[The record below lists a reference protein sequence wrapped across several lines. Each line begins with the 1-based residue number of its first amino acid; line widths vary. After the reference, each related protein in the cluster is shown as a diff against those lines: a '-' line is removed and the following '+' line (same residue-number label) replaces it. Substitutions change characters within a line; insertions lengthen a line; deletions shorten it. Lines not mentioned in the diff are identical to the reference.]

1 MKGTHMKE
9 IKHLTLRGL
18 GLVSEAALLSL
29 GFVAMAALVVVMGLL
44 TAVML
49 TATALP
55 ATAVSNKRELRG
67 RRESKN
73 TAGISAPRKKAVA
86 S

>member
-1 MKGTHMKE
+1 MKGIHVKE
-9 IKHLTLRGL
+9 IKHLALRGV
-18 GLVSEAALLSL
+18 GLASKAALLSL
-29 GFVAMAALVVVMGLL
+29 GLVAMVALVVVMGVL

-55 ATAVSNKRELRG
+55 AAAVSNKRERRG

-73 TAGISAPRKKAVA
+73 TSEISAPRKKAVA

>member
-1 MKGTHMKE
+1 MKGIYMKE
-9 IKHLTLRGL
+9 IKHLTLRGV
-18 GLVSEAALLSL
+18 GVVSKATLLSL
-29 GFVAMAALVVVMGLL
+29 GLVAIVTLVVVRGVL
-44 TAVML
+44 TAVVL

-67 RRESKN
+67 RPESKN
-73 TAGISAPRKKAVA
+73 TAEISAPRKKAVA

>member
-1 MKGTHMKE
+1 MKE
-9 IKHLTLRGL
+9 INPLALRGVKWMVKGALLCL
-18 GLVSEAALLSL
+18 GLL
-29 GFVAMAALVVVMGLL
+29 AMVALVIVMGVL

-49 TATALP
+49 TATAFP

-73 TAGISAPRKKAVA
+73 TAEISAPHKKAVA